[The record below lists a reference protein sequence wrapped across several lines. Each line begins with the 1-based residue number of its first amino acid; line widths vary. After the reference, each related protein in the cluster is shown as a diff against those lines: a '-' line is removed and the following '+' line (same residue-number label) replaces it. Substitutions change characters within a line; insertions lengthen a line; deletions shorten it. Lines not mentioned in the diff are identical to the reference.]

1 MKRLIF
7 GLLLVA
13 SPVCAGEFIDSL
25 NRFTAS
31 MNEGGTL
38 QEWRAAQDAEAA
50 QRKAD
55 AEAELDHELRVEALE
70 LFKAQRR
77 DLARQVNP
85 LIERQPHHWDRD
97 Y

>member
-7 GLLLVA
+7 GLLLAA
-13 SPVCAGEFIDSL
+13 SPVCAGEFTDSL

-31 MNEGGTL
+31 MNEYND
-38 QEWRAAQDAEAA
+38 DADVRAA

-55 AEAELDHELRVEALE
+55 AEEKLDHDLRVEALE

-77 DLARQVNP
+77 D
-85 LIERQPHHWDRD
+85 IERHTYGHYD

>member
-13 SPVCAGEFIDSL
+13 SPVCAEEFTDRL

-31 MNEGGTL
+31 MNEFN
-38 QEWRAAQDAEAA
+38 ADQDAKAA

-55 AEAELDHELRVEALE
+55 AEAELDHKLRVEALE

-77 DLARQVNP
+77 D
-85 LIERQPHHWDRD
+85 IERHTYGHYD